1 MKSFYFGT
9 YQYKPTKE
17 VKANRPDI
25 VVKNEEEGTCQHIE
39 ISIPTESNTSIE
51 LTEKLSKYKDL
62 EIEIEELRGMKT
74 TTIPVILGA
83 LGLIKKGMEKYIS
96 KIPGNNSIQE
106 VQKYVLLGTA
116 HTLRSILSPY

>member
-1 MKSFYFGT
+1 MSLYCGT
-9 YQYKPTKE
+9 CRYKPTKE

-25 VVKNEEEGTCQHIE
+25 VVKNEEERTCQHIE
-39 ISIPTESNTSIE
+39 ISIPTESNTSIK

-62 EIEIEELRGMKT
+62 EIEIEGLWGMKT